1 MGDCI
6 GVIALFI
13 LLAIVGWVMDKI
25 IPGKM
30 PYGIIGG
37 IVAAIA
43 GGIIG
48 GWLFGFLSLGPWAQ
62 IGDTRYYFHPRPA
75 RRHYSCL
82 CDPLRYGHD
91 RTKQALLIW
100 PEVRSEYQSDQ
111 GRVYN
116 SSLVS

>member
-1 MGDCI
+1 MGNCI

-43 GGIIG
+43 GGVIG
-48 GWLFGFLSLGPWAQ
+48 GWLFGFLDLGPWAEV
-62 IGDTRYYFHPRPA
+62 GSTRYYFIPGLIGGVILAFVIRFVMGMTGQNK
-75 RRHYSCL
+75 
-82 CDPLRYGHD
+82 RY
-91 RTKQALLIW
+91 
-100 PEVRSEYQSDQ
+100 
-111 GRVYN
+111 
-116 SSLVS
+116 

>member
-62 IGDTRYYFHPRPA
+62 IGDTRYYFIPGLLGGIILAFVIRFVMGMTA
-75 RRHYSCL
+75 QNK
-82 CDPLRYGHD
+82 RY
-91 RTKQALLIW
+91 
-100 PEVRSEYQSDQ
+100 
-111 GRVYN
+111 
-116 SSLVS
+116 